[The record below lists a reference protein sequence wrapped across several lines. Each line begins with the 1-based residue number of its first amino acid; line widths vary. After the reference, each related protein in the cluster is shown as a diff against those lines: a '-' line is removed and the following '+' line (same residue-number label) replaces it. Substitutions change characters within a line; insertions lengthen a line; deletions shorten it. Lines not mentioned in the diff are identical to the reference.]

1 MPVISKNTPPTIVD
15 GAVAPGSF
23 TLCFTINN
31 TSIMIDKTKFVRS
44 RVYDDLSA
52 DFVRITR
59 MIPLEGRRVDFD
71 YEEIKIDGDEIVV
84 VNEGRAACLDGR
96 DVDWDKSTSILLDPW
111 RLSVNGKYIV
121 KWREFD
127 TTGLGRKSE

>member
-1 MPVISKNTPPTIVD
+1 
-15 GAVAPGSF
+15 
-23 TLCFTINN
+23 
-31 TSIMIDKTKFVRS
+31 
-44 RVYDDLSA
+44 
-52 DFVRITR
+52 